1 MDLYLWEFFDS
12 WLVIHFSRDFVCVCI
27 CFITCLETLVPAG
40 NRYKKCSADVCHIPT
55 WTAVYIVVIISQGR
69 LVFSSSQHHVGGGK
83 VSMAS
88 SSSGQ
93 VYFSFVF
100 TLWVQILGGGGSSS
114 VEEDLWWH
122 PQLRSRFQTLFP
134 ALFAPSS
141 PLQGQSLRLSV
152 FCGCLQGE
160 SQFNALLRA
169 LVSCFHFLFDF

>member
-1 MDLYLWEFFDS
+1 MYVFALSHAWRHLYQLGT
-12 WLVIHFSRDFVCVCI
+12 VIRNAQLMYATSPRE
-27 CFITCLETLVPAG
+27 LQ
-40 NRYKKCSADVCHIPT
+40 S
-55 WTAVYIVVIISQGR
+55 
-69 LVFSSSQHHVGGGK
+69 
-83 VSMAS
+83 
-88 SSSGQ
+88 
-93 VYFSFVF
+93 
-100 TLWVQILGGGGSSS
+100 TLWLSFRRGDLFSLPPSTMLGVGKFPWHPLLQGKFIFHLSLHCGCRFWGGGGSSS